1 MEIVYDDNSLVEYM
15 KNAVEAS
22 PEHPI
27 LIDKYLEDA
36 IEIDVDAV
44 SDGKRVVLGGIMEHI
59 EEAGIHSGD
68 SVCVLPPYTLSD
80 EQMDEIKQATYDLA
94 RELNVVGLMNV
105 QYAIKGDDLYIL
117 EVNPRASRTVPF
129 VSKAIGI
136 PLAKIAARVMAG
148 KTLDEIGFTQEIQ
161 SDHFSVK
168 SPVFPFARF
177 KGVDPIL
184 GPEMRST
191 GEVMGIDK
199 ELGMAYAKAQIGT
212 GLNLPTQ
219 GTVFIS
225 VKNKDKR
232 AIIFIAKQLFDMGFR
247 ILATHG
253 TAKVLARQGIE
264 VEPVHSIRTGRP
276 NVFDY
281 MKNNEVDLIINTPT
295 GRESK
300 SDEDLIRKTAIMQNI
315 PCITTVSGAAAAV
328 NGINALR
335 ERKGLSVQSL
345 QEYYI

>member
-1 MEIVYDDNSLVEYM
+1 
-15 KNAVEAS
+15 
-22 PEHPI
+22 
-27 LIDKYLEDA
+27 
-36 IEIDVDAV
+36 
-44 SDGKRVVLGGIMEHI
+44 
-59 EEAGIHSGD
+59 
-68 SVCVLPPYTLSD
+68 
-80 EQMDEIKQATYDLA
+80 
-94 RELNVVGLMNV
+94 
-105 QYAIKGDDLYIL
+105 
-117 EVNPRASRTVPF
+117 
-129 VSKAIGI
+129 
-136 PLAKIAARVMAG
+136 
-148 KTLDEIGFTQEIQ
+148 
-161 SDHFSVK
+161 
-168 SPVFPFARF
+168 
-177 KGVDPIL
+177 
-184 GPEMRST
+184 
-191 GEVMGIDK
+191 
-199 ELGMAYAKAQIGT
+199 MAYAKAQIGT
-212 GLNLPTQ
+212 GLNLPTK
-219 GTVFIS
+219 GNVFIS

-276 NVFDY
+276 NIFDY